1 MSGKILNVF
10 LVVILILG
18 TCSIAYAL
26 SSYKTQFNS
35 RYGTAGTTLDQC
47 LLCHTSNSSPSIN
60 NLNSY
65 GNAFAN
71 SNHNF
76 VTIEPLDSDG
86 DGFNNLA
93 EITARTFP
101 GNASSKP
108 ASNPAPSPPGNLR
121 KR

>member
-18 TCSIAYAL
+18 FCSFAYAL
-26 SSYKTQFNS
+26 SSYKTQFNT
-35 RYGTAGTTLDQC
+35 RYGTTGTTLDQC
-47 LLCHTSNSSPSIN
+47 LLCHTSNSNVGPV
-60 NLNSY
+60 NSY
-65 GNAFAN
+65 GNAFGN

-76 VTIEPLDSDG
+76 VTIEQLDSDS